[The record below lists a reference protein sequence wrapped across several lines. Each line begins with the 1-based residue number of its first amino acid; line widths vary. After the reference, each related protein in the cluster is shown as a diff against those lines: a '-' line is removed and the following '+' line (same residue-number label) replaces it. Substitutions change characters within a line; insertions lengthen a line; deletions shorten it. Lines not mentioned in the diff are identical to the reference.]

1 MHFVYETFPVQTKIS
16 HLHILQLLFSV
27 LLGFIADIGVLQGC
41 LVTAR
46 DYSSVIR
53 SLAGDKTIAGILSL
67 LGVLAPSLSGVT
79 QITVETVARVLLG
92 FLGGVGIVEI
102 SFVTT
107 GLTSIGHFR

>member
-1 MHFVYETFPVQTKIS
+1 VQTKIS
-16 HLHILQLLFSV
+16 HLHILQLFFSV